1 MFRLQANISIFFRDM
16 ALTHM
21 FDLKMTEKK
30 FNFGGS
36 ITFQKL
42 ITIPNNKSLV
52 RCLWVSS
59 PILYRCA
66 TEKDNKN

>member
-1 MFRLQANISIFFRDM
+1 
-16 ALTHM
+16 M

-42 ITIPNNKSLV
+42 IIIPNSKSLV
-52 RCLWVSS
+52 RCLYMWVSS

>member
-1 MFRLQANISIFFRDM
+1 
-16 ALTHM
+16 M

-42 ITIPNNKSLV
+42 IIIPNSKSLV

-59 PILYRCA
+59 PIVYRCA
-66 TEKDNKN
+66 IVTVKDNTN